1 VLEPASG
8 PAFGRIPLAEDRE
21 VCAPEPVTDAPERRP
36 GMAGDLKP
44 SMEEILRTAI
54 EREADSFDYYHD
66 AAMQTDDPELR
77 QFLLGLAEMEKEH
90 SRRLREEL
98 ERLENVHWL
107 QSTVTC

>member
-1 VLEPASG
+1 MTDKPM
-8 PAFGRIPLAEDRE
+8 RE
-21 VCAPEPVTDAPERRP
+21 ELRQP
-36 GMAGDLKP
+36 
-44 SMEEILRTAI
+44 MEAILRTAI

-66 AAMQTDDPELR
+66 AAMQADDPELR

-107 QSTVTC
+107 QSILTC

>member
-1 VLEPASG
+1 MTDKPM
-8 PAFGRIPLAEDRE
+8 RAEL
-21 VCAPEPVTDAPERRP
+21 RRP
-36 GMAGDLKP
+36 
-44 SMEEILRTAI
+44 MEAILRTAI

-66 AAMQTDDPELR
+66 AAMQADDPELR

>member
-1 VLEPASG
+1 MTDEPM
-8 PAFGRIPLAEDRE
+8 RAELRE
-21 VCAPEPVTDAPERRP
+21 P
-36 GMAGDLKP
+36 
-44 SMEEILRTAI
+44 MEAILRTAI
-54 EREADSFDYYHD
+54 EREADSFDYYHE
-66 AAMQTDDPELR
+66 AAMQTDDPELK